1 MRIWAHLA
9 LVILMLICSG
19 LGRAQDSAAVRLGFL
34 LNFAR
39 YVDWPES
46 LKPGAPLRLCL
57 APGDGDMASKAD
69 ELANQVVQGHAIQ
82 IRKVA
87 HPSDAEDCQIVYLPA
102 NLPAA
107 TLPSWLVVADR
118 SNILT
123 VSEIPDFIEAGGMIG
138 LVAEG
143 GRYRFDA
150 NLVNAR
156 RAGVRLSAYL
166 LKLARTVK

>member
-1 MRIWAHLA
+1 MRHWFRLA
-9 LVILMLICSG
+9 LVVVMLVCSG
-19 LGRAQDSAAVRLGFL
+19 VARAQDSAVVRLGFL

-46 LKPGAPLRLCL
+46 VKPGAPLRLCL
-57 APGDGDMASKAD
+57 APGDGDMASKSE
-69 ELANQVVQGHAIQ
+69 ELADQVVQGHAIQ

-87 HPSDAEDCQIVYLPA
+87 RPSDAEDCQILYLPA
-102 NLPAA
+102 NVPAA
-107 TLPSWLVVADR
+107 TLPNWLAVADR

-123 VSEIPDFIEAGGMIG
+123 VSEIPDFIEVGGMIG